1 MDTLVRTWTLLVP
14 RCAGDQQRPNQSGDR
29 YITTTMTEQEVMVLV
44 NSSSTDIVM
53 ETSVVSSEISSQ
65 NRLVSDAKDHRVS
78 SPKSRSNQI
87 VLNHISWQQYE
98 VLLETLGDRS
108 STRMAY
114 DDGSLEIMTPLP
126 EHEYFSDSLGDA
138 VKDIADE
145 LDIDYDCYGSTTWKQ
160 ELKKAGVEPD
170 QCFYIQNEPLIR
182 GKLSFDLAT
191 DPPPDLAIE
200 VDYSSKSLARFPIY
214 ARLGVPEIWRYDDG
228 KLTIHLLDG
237 DQYYESKT
245 SLAFPN
251 LPIQELPQLIRDYL
265 PQGKRAMRR
274 AFRDWARKNRE
285 S

>member
-1 MDTLVRTWTLLVP
+1 
-14 RCAGDQQRPNQSGDR
+14 
-29 YITTTMTEQEVMVLV
+29 MTGKVVVVVV

-53 ETSVVSSEISSQ
+53 ETSVASPEISSQ
-65 NRLVSDAKDHRVS
+65 NRLVGDAKDHWVS
-78 SPKSRSNQI
+78 SPKPRSNQI

-98 VLLETLGDRS
+98 VLLETLGDRT

-114 DDGSLEIMTPLP
+114 DDGILEIMTPLP

-145 LDIDYDCYGSTTWKQ
+145 LDIDYDCYGSTTWKR

-182 GKLSFDLAT
+182 GQLTFDLTT

-237 DQYYESKT
+237 DQYHESTT

-265 PQGKRAMRR
+265 PQGKRVMRR
-274 AFRDWARKNRE
+274 AFRDWARKN
-285 S
+285 SVS